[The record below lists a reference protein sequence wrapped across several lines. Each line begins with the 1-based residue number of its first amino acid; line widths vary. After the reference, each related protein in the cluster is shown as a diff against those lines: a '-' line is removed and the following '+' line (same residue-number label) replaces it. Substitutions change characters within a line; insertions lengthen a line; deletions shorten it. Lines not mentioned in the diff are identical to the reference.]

1 MAARFLN
8 VLNVNMSVDPVSG
21 GGTAERTI
29 QLSRSLVKSGHACT
43 VLTLDVGLSSEFK
56 EKLKQDKVDAVFLP
70 CLSKRFYLPSL
81 SLSKIGGA
89 VKRADVVHLMGHWT
103 LINVIVFMCSIFFK
117 KPYVVCPAGAL
128 PVFGRNK
135 TIKRIYNSLIGSSLI
150 RNANGHV
157 AITKDEALQFSSYGV
172 LASDV
177 DVIPNGINPEDFK
190 SDDVAS
196 FRRKYGLGVAPFILF
211 MGRLNEIKGPDLL
224 LDAFLQLSQQEPNWN
239 LVFVGPDG
247 GMLNALKNT
256 TLIKGLNERVHYL
269 GYIGGIEKSQA
280 YHAADLLVIP
290 SRQEAMSIVVLE
302 AGAAGLPVLL
312 TDQCGFDEVEAVG
325 GGKIVSASVDGL
337 RNGLEAMLDCNELS
351 AMGERLKAHVCSKY
365 TWADMAERYGELYKN
380 ILGRAL

>member
-43 VLTLDVGLSSEFK
+43 VLALDIGLSPEFK
-56 EKLKQDKVDAVFLP
+56 ERLKQDKVDAVFLP

-81 SLSKIGGA
+81 SLGKIAGA
-89 VKRADVVHLMGHWT
+89 VKRADIVHLMGHWT
-103 LINVIVFMCSIFFK
+103 LINVVVFIYSVFFR

-135 TIKRIYNSLIGSSLI
+135 AIKKIYNFLIGDCLI
-150 RNANGHV
+150 KNANGHV
-157 AITKDEALQFSSYGV
+157 AITRDEVLQFSSYGV
-172 LASDV
+172 SSGDIEI
-177 DVIPNGINPEDFK
+177 IPNGINPEDFK
-190 SDDVAS
+190 SDDVDS

-224 LDAFLQLSQQEPNWN
+224 LEAFGQLSQQAPSWN

-247 GMLNALKNT
+247 GMLNSLKNT
-256 TLIKGLNERVHYL
+256 TLIKGLKQRVHYL
-269 GYIGGIEKSQA
+269 GYLGGIEKSQA
-280 YHAADLLVIP
+280 YHAADFLVIP

-337 RNGLEAMLDCNELS
+337 RNGLESMLDCNELS
-351 AMGERLKAHVCSKY
+351 TMGERLKAHVCSKY
-365 TWADMAERYGELYKN
+365 TWADMAGRYGKLYKN